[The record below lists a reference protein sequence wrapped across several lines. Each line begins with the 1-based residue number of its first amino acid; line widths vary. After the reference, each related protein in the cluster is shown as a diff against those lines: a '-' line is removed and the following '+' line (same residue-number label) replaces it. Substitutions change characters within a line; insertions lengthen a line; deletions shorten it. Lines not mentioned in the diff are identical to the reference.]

1 MKRRCH
7 HRKIDRDLEQLNQNL
22 NTIIQN
28 QNELYCK
35 LEQLYAIVTSLDSLD
50 GTDKHKGFLTLNKER
65 TLHLSSDAK
74 VLSLF

>member
-50 GTDKHKGFLTLNKER
+50 GTDKHKLTLNKER

>member
-1 MKRRCH
+1 MKRRRH

-35 LEQLYAIVTSLDSLD
+35 LEQLYAIATSYGHHNDTNEEKPENL
-50 GTDKHKGFLTLNKER
+50 
-65 TLHLSSDAK
+65 
-74 VLSLF
+74 

>member
-7 HRKIDRDLEQLNQNL
+7 HRKIDRDPEQLNQNL

-50 GTDKHKGFLTLNKER
+50 GTDKHKTGD
-65 TLHLSSDAK
+65 S
-74 VLSLF
+74 

>member
-28 QNELYCK
+28 QNELYSAHSVYLFPSPLYNDLIAAASPRQK
-35 LEQLYAIVTSLDSLD
+35 GRLQAKTMGEQHESI
-50 GTDKHKGFLTLNKER
+50 
-65 TLHLSSDAK
+65 
-74 VLSLF
+74 

>member
-35 LEQLYAIVTSLDSLD
+35 LEQLYAIVTSLDSLPMQ
-50 GTDKHKGFLTLNKER
+50 KSFLFFELFLNLPA
-65 TLHLSSDAK
+65 LHVKPLIPRMAH
-74 VLSLF
+74 

>member
-22 NTIIQN
+22 NTIILN

-35 LEQLYAIVTSLDSLD
+35 LEQLYAVVTSLDSLD
-50 GTDKHKGFLTLNKER
+50 GTDKHKTGD
-65 TLHLSSDAK
+65 S
-74 VLSLF
+74 